1 MAEVKSYKVLSL
13 PSNPT
18 PDSIYWVKGSSA
30 SDVIGYITDRQ
41 GVPYPLKDLQG
52 SGGITALT
60 NTDGNLVITGADNK
74 VINLSTSLLT
84 AINSAL
90 QSGDNISELVND
102 AGYITLADIPTFNPQ
117 DYDLEDFTNN
127 GIDPFVKQSE
137 LSDGVT
143 NLSYTPSPTNGV
155 INSDTGTDAT
165 IPLADLTNAGL
176 LSSAEKSKIETA
188 IQPSDLSLVA
198 TSNDY
203 NDLNNIPTEFTPSV
217 HTHVEADITDL
228 DKYTQQEVDD
238 NFLSSNLSTYPTAT
252 TPISDT
258 DQFFVIQG
266 GVVKKVDKSE
276 IGGTGGLVFFKSFL
290 NVSPTAVTTNGVHT
304 YVFSIP
310 IPAETIK
317 PGDVVEIRYSVAK
330 TSGGSSVNA
339 NAWLSNSAGAM
350 TQIIQTGF
358 LGSPGNSKNLYKRSL
373 IFESNTSFF
382 SVISS
387 AESNYSDE
395 AQTAGVREF
404 TNMSMNLTNDLY
416 LDFSVKNFGAGNYV
430 FMDYAYIK
438 VFRNM

>member
-1 MAEVKSYKVLSL
+1 MAEVKSYKVKTL

-18 PDSIYWVKGSSA
+18 PNSIYWVKA
-30 SDVIGYITDRQ
+30 SLNSEVSGYITDLQ
-41 GVPYPLKDLQG
+41 GVPYPLKDLN
-52 SGGITALT
+52 GIVGLT
-60 NTDGNLVITGADNK
+60 NTDGNLVITGTNNK

-252 TPISDT
+252 TPIADT
-258 DQFFVIQG
+258 DQLFVIQG

-330 TSGGSSVNA
+330 ISGSSSVNPY
-339 NAWLSNSAGAM
+339 AWLSNSAGAM
-350 TQIIQTGF
+350 TQAIQIGI
-358 LGSPGNSKNLYKRSL
+358 LAGSPGNSKNLFKRSL
-373 IFESNTSFF
+373 IFESNTRFF

-387 AESNYSDE
+387 AESNFSDE
-395 AQTAGVREF
+395 VQTAAARAF
-404 TNMSMNLTNDLY
+404 TDMSVNLTNDLY
-416 LDFSVKNFGAGNYV
+416 LDFSVKNNGAGNYV
-430 FMDYAYIK
+430 LIDYAYIK
-438 VFRNM
+438 VFRNT